1 MGGLKFGEWPAVHAA
16 HRQLSSTLEL
26 TKLDDHLAKSY
37 NSDRDQ
43 RAALR
48 ERLLP
53 RLREG
58 LGGVDPSSK
67 YIAILDAIARQ
78 TARTNGHD
86 EEGEH
91 HVALLARAIAANT
104 DGPDA
109 PNTDMAKA
117 FQALVDAAGDR
128 DSGEEEELDE
138 VQAKETWQTIEEHLR
153 EAYTNQQGGFARL
166 MYGET
171 KPQTR
176 RMMQLAFNRPNSF
189 PRVLVAQSL
198 VGREGLNL
206 HESCRIVILL
216 HPEWNP
222 GVVEQQ
228 IGRVDRVNSRWAKAL
243 RKAISDGITGV
254 DLPRIEICPI
264 IFKGTY
270 DEHNWNVLQQR
281 WDDLRAQLHG
291 DAVPARWHASED
303 AEGRAILDEIAAARP
318 DFSPTRR

>member
-1 MGGLKFGEWPAVHAA
+1 M
-16 HRQLSSTLEL
+16 
-26 TKLDDHLAKSY
+26 
-37 NSDRDQ
+37 
-43 RAALR
+43 
-48 ERLLP
+48 
-53 RLREG
+53 
-58 LGGVDPSSK
+58 
-67 YIAILDAIARQ
+67 
-78 TARTNGHD
+78 
-86 EEGEH
+86 
-91 HVALLARAIAANT
+91 
-104 DGPDA
+104 
-109 PNTDMAKA
+109 
-117 FQALVDAAGDR
+117 
-128 DSGEEEELDE
+128 
-138 VQAKETWQTIEEHLR
+138 
-153 EAYTNQQGGFARL
+153 

-176 RMMQLAFNRPNSF
+176 RIMQLAFNRPNSF

-228 IGRVDRVNSRWAKAL
+228 IGLVDRVNSRWAKAL
-243 RKAISDGITGV
+243 RKAIGDGITGV
-254 DLPRIEICPI
+254 DLPRIEIRPI

-291 DAVPARWHASED
+291 DAVPARWRASED